1 MTDFKMANKVKD
13 KLLSGGIYLVLDP
26 ALARERLLL
35 SLKKAVLSGKVC
47 GVQLWDHWEGVENK
61 GGLIGEIMTVCRE
74 AEVALLVNNN
84 RQMLVEYG
92 FDGIHFDAMPEESLY
107 DLKREAGSRTLVGL
121 TLGNDLSPLLSA
133 GAGAL
138 DYISFCSVFPSASAG
153 VCEIVSRETIQN
165 ARTLTRLPVF
175 LSGGINLS
183 TISELEGLPFEGVA
197 VISGV
202 MSAPD
207 PGKAAESLHQSL
219 NKVIRTI

>member
-1 MTDFKMANKVKD
+1 MTDFEMANKVKD
-13 KLLSGGIYLVLDP
+13 KLLRGGIYLVLDP
-26 ALARERLLL
+26 ALARERLLR
-35 SLKKAVLSGKVC
+35 SLKEAVLSGKVC

-61 GGLIGEIMTVCRE
+61 GGLIGEIMAVCRE

-107 DLKREAGSRTLVGL
+107 DLKRDAGNPLVGL

-165 ARTLTRLPVF
+165 ARALTCLPVF

-183 TISELEGLPFEGVA
+183 TISGLEGLPFEGVA